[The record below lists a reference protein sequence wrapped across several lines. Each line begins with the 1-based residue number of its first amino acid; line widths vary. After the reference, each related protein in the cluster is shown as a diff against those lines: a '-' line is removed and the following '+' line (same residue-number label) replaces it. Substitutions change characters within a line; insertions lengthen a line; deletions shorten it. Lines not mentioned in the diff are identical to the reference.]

1 MLCVEGRE
9 EEGAAAGA
17 GTASAVM
24 SSMSMED
31 EAAAVEMGRRRG
43 ASIGV
48 VEHGR
53 RQRQRQAEP
62 FSLPVLCKQARE
74 PTAEASLELAGWLAG
89 TIMRAAR
96 VI

>member
-53 RQRQRQAEP
+53 RQRQAEP